1 MQLGQINQCLLAVAI
16 KIVASDGL
24 QWSHRD
30 LLAALI
36 SMSLDGKKVMSP
48 EALPSSILT

>member
-16 KIVASDGL
+16 KKVASDGL

-30 LLAALI
+30 LLAALVLI
-36 SMSLDGKKVMSP
+36 PWAERKH
-48 EALPSSILT
+48 